1 MREII
6 LIILICVCEFI
17 LLYPDSEKRCYITSF
32 KTDGIQLHVLRRC
45 PRRYTQLLSEEE
57 FNEKLGEWG
66 KNAKKRREAIEM
78 TDRGLKVIINVFIY
92 FDCIIN

>member
-6 LIILICVCEFI
+6 LIILICEFI

-45 PRRYTQLLSEEE
+45 PKRSLTRSLES
-57 FNEKLGEWG
+57 GG
-66 KNAKKRREAIEM
+66 RMPRREAIEM
-78 TDRGLKVIINVFIY
+78 TDRGLKVIINVVIY